1 MTQFSHAGGLHAR
14 ERGAPREGVV
24 PFAAMRSADL
34 KKAHE
39 KGARG
44 RGKSNAALDQFARSA
59 ITDLSVAG

>member
-1 MTQFSHAGGLHAR
+1 VR

-24 PFAAMRSADL
+24 PFAAMRGANL

-44 RGKSNAALDQFARSA
+44 RGKSNAALDQFAWSA
-59 ITDLSVAG
+59 ITDLSLAG